1 MVEAKGRCNQRMR
14 NDVDLIM
21 NKHCRNFINNLNG
34 MVFYG
39 VPHGGG
45 TKEYFTYFKQQCQ
58 KIYSF
63 NKMYSKT
70 QPNLLM
76 NVQVFNRQM
85 EELSVTFDQVKTNL
99 IVYAFGEGE
108 PINKNEASFQS
119 NYLESYA
126 NFHYFETFLIC
137 DQYSI
142 SFVNLPQIFIILMLL
157 YCMVS
162 KIYALN

>member
-1 MVEAKGRCNQRMR
+1 
-14 NDVDLIM
+14 
-21 NKHCRNFINNLNG
+21 

-99 IVYAFGEGE
+99 IVYAFGE
-108 PINKNEASFQS
+108 S
-119 NYLESYA
+119 NYLES
-126 NFHYFETFLIC
+126 
-137 DQYSI
+137 
-142 SFVNLPQIFIILMLL
+142 
-157 YCMVS
+157 
-162 KIYALN
+162 

>member
-1 MVEAKGRCNQRMR
+1 MCRFANLWCAPIVLVGYSFGGLITKSLVVEAKEQCNQRMR
-14 NDVDLIM
+14 NDADLIM

-58 KIYSF
+58 KFDSF
-63 NKMYSKT
+63 NKMYWKT

-76 NVQVFNRQM
+76 NVEVFNRQM
-85 EELSVTFDQVKTNL
+85 EELSVTFDQVKANL

-108 PINKNEASFQS
+108 PINKHEASFQYS
-119 NYLESYA
+119 YFESYA
-126 NFHYFETFLIC
+126 NFHYVETF
-137 DQYSI
+137 
-142 SFVNLPQIFIILMLL
+142 
-157 YCMVS
+157 
-162 KIYALN
+162 

>member
-1 MVEAKGRCNQRMR
+1 MCRFADLWCAPIVLVGYSFGGLITKSLVVEAQRRCNQSMK

-45 TKEYFTYFKQQCQ
+45 TDEYSTYFKQQCQ
-58 KIYSF
+58 NFDSF

-70 QPNLLM
+70 QRNLLM
-76 NVQVFNRQM
+76 NVQLLNRQM
-85 EELSVTFDQVKTNL
+85 EELSVNFDQVKANL
-99 IVYAFGEGE
+99 NVYAFGEGQ
-108 PINKNEASFQS
+108 PINKNGASFQS

-126 NFHYFETFLIC
+126 NFHYFETF
-137 DQYSI
+137 
-142 SFVNLPQIFIILMLL
+142 
-157 YCMVS
+157 
-162 KIYALN
+162 

>member
-1 MVEAKGRCNQRMR
+1 MCRFADLWCAPIVLVGYSFGGLITKSLVVEAKTRCNQSMR

-45 TKEYFTYFKQQCQ
+45 TNKYSTYFKQQCQ
-58 KIYSF
+58 NFGSF

-76 NVQVFNRQM
+76 NVQLLNRQM
-85 EELSVTFDQVKTNL
+85 EELSVNFDQVKANL
-99 IVYAFGEGE
+99 NVYAFGEGQ
-108 PINKNEASFQS
+108 PINKKGASFQS
-119 NYLESYA
+119 NHLESYT
-126 NFHYFETFLIC
+126 NFHYFETF
-137 DQYSI
+137 
-142 SFVNLPQIFIILMLL
+142 
-157 YCMVS
+157 
-162 KIYALN
+162 